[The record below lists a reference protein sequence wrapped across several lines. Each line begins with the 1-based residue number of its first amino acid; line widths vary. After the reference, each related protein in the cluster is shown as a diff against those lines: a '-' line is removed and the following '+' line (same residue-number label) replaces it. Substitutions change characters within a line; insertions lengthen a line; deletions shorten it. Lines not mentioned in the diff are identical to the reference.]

1 MSDVGQHL
9 LSGIAPAIRR
19 QDRPVTFFLGAISGF
34 ASSFLLQPCTS
45 ALLSSRPV
53 LLLTTLLVDLIKTRI
68 QQGDAPLA
76 KMSALFAL
84 LRPNLTSLFIQ
95 ASWRHSLHHAIDRF
109 FLGGTRSL
117 ARHVRNLNPVYSPH
131 FPFFLWTDCV
141 SAWTLKTR
149 LPETYRV
156 SRCTLPA

>member
-9 LSGIAPAIRR
+9 LSGIAHAIRR
-19 QDRPVTFFLGAISGF
+19 EDRPVTFFLGAISGF

-45 ALLSSRPV
+45 APLSSRPIL

-68 QQGDAPLA
+68 QQGDAQLA
-76 KMSALFAL
+76 KTSALFAL

-117 ARHVRNLNPVYSPH
+117 ARHVRNVNPVYSSHPS
-131 FPFFLWTDCV
+131 L
-141 SAWTLKTR
+141 
-149 LPETYRV
+149 
-156 SRCTLPA
+156 